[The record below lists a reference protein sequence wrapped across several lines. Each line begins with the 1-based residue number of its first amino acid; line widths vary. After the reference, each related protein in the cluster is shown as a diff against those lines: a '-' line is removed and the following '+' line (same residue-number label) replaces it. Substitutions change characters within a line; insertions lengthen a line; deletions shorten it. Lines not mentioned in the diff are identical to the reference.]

1 LRSVPED
8 KSGTYVQIFRTGKIE
23 AVTSRLVRDNVIII
37 RRFEERLMKAT
48 QNYLTLLKELGVTAP
63 LMLHITLLGVRGV
76 TLKTDVHAAD
86 AKAEISPIEG
96 DDLLLPG
103 LLIQS
108 FDERPEE
115 ILHSSFD
122 IVWNA
127 GGFERS
133 LNYDEDG
140 NYSPQGEG

>member
-1 LRSVPED
+1 MDVTELRH
-8 KSGTYVQIFRTGKIE
+8 
-23 AVTSRLVRDNVIII
+23 AV
-37 RRFEERLMKAT
+37 
-48 QNYLTLLKELGVTAP
+48 LKELGVTAP

-86 AKAEISPIEG
+86 ARAEISPIEV

-103 LLIQS
+103 LLIQG
-108 FDERPEE
+108 FDEQPEE

-133 LNYDEDG
+133 LNYDEEG
-140 NYSPQGEG
+140 NYSPQGES

>member
-1 LRSVPED
+1 MS
-8 KSGTYVQIFRTGKIE
+8 
-23 AVTSRLVRDNVIII
+23 SRLVRDNVIII
-37 RRFEERLMKAT
+37 RRFEERLIKAT
-48 QNYLTLLKELGVTAP
+48 QNYLTLLKNLGVTAP

-133 LNYDEDG
+133 LNYAEDG
-140 NYSPQGEG
+140 NYSPQAEG